1 MVLTVPVR
9 VGDKRSVHTR
19 RAVLRTVLGGAL
31 TVGLAAACD
40 SPAPVKPTRPDP
52 LTPFLR
58 DTQALLARYDA
69 TVTAQPQLAD
79 RLTPLR
85 DDHRAHV
92 LALNRELG
100 FPSPAPVAPA
110 SDAAAGADPLAGLR
124 DAEKAATAAA
134 TDACLAAPSYR
145 AALLGS
151 IAACRASHVQAL
163 S

>member
-19 RAVLRTVLGGAL
+19 RAVLRTVLGSAL

-40 SPAPVKPTRPDP
+40 SPAPVKPARPDP

-58 DTQALLARYDA
+58 NTEALLARYEA
-69 TVTAQPQLAD
+69 AITAQPALAD

-92 LALNRELG
+92 AALNRELG
-100 FPSPAPVAPA
+100 FPSPAPATATSGTATGV
-110 SDAAAGADPLAGLR
+110 DPVAGLR
-124 DAEKAATAAA
+124 DAERAAATAA

-145 AALLGS
+145 AGLLGS
-151 IAACRASHVQAL
+151 IAACRASHVEVLA
-163 S
+163 